1 MVYLVIMI
9 NEGQLWLVTCD
20 LAKQGGMMIVI
31 IDTLR
36 EYRVPHGLP
45 DPNPCSTAALQY
57 IICLLLPLRP
67 VWESW
72 ASSALGHSDAAD
84 GHVM

>member
-20 LAKQGGMMIVI
+20 LSKQGGMMIVI

-45 DPNPCSTAALQY
+45 DPNPCSTAVYHLTPVAPPPGVGELGQ
-57 IICLLLPLRP
+57 LRP
-67 VWESW
+67 WTQ
-72 ASSALGHSDAAD
+72 
-84 GHVM
+84 

>member
-31 IDTLR
+31 IDT
-36 EYRVPHGLP
+36 
-45 DPNPCSTAALQY
+45 
-57 IICLLLPLRP
+57 
-67 VWESW
+67 
-72 ASSALGHSDAAD
+72 
-84 GHVM
+84 